1 MSSTTT
7 KVSTVRDNLNSTKTG
22 VADDAGV
29 KAPLGDI
36 LSILLDTRNASTTI
50 SAVTATG
57 AVTPTATGA
66 VTPTATGAVVITAT
80 AVSASNAVST
90 AAASYVQ
97 ADQTLLAL
105 LGNANKTAI
114 SQCVTDITNLIAKV
128 SAATVDISALAT
140 KLAAV
145 AVDDSA
151 LATKLN
157 AAVVDISALRSEM
170 ATIHTAG
177 TIGGATQTGISVT
190 PGTGV
195 AVALAQAPTT
205 NGLITVNATAGTTTG
220 VKTIIRNSSRAPVT
234 GEVYW
239 DGGVNLTFAIVDAV
253 TACDVIYAKSDLSQ
267 KVSCLLRPMSE

>member
-7 KVSTVRDNLNSTKTG
+7 KVSTVRDNLNSTKLG
-22 VADDAGV
+22 VASDAIV

-36 LSILLDTRNASTTI
+36 LSILLDTRNANATI

-57 AVTPTATGA
+57 AITPTATG
-66 VTPTATGAVVITAT
+66 VTTITATGVSAAT
-80 AVSASNAVST
+80 AVSPASAAYASPDQSLVAALVNSLKTQVNA
-90 AAASYVQ
+90 A
-97 ADQTLLAL
+97 
-105 LGNANKTAI
+105 
-114 SQCVTDITNLIAKV
+114 VTDLIAVKAKLD
-128 SAATVDISALAT
+128 AAVVDISAIAT
-140 KLAAV
+140 KQ
-145 AVDDSA
+145 
-151 LATKLN
+151 N

-170 ATIHTAG
+170 ATINIAG

-220 VKTIIRNSSRAPVT
+220 VKTITRNSNRAPQT

-267 KVSCLLRPMSE
+267 KVSCLLRPTSE